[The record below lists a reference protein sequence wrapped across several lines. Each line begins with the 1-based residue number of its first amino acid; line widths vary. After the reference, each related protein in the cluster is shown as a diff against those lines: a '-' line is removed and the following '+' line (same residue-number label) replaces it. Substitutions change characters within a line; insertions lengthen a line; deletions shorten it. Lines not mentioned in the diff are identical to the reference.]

1 MPMLLIKGSYHILNA
16 RPDGDT
22 VHFTPDDM
30 TEWNL
35 VEGPHKVEHN
45 ASGRARL
52 RLEAIDALE
61 THYSRTGPEVHQP
74 LKFGHAAQDELL
86 RWLGFT
92 SVTRD
97 ANEKVT
103 AATPTSVPGWILTR
117 GAAKDH
123 RCIALA
129 GRGTPPGTSG
139 TQIFVDVPM
148 LKTTVNHHLLATGL
162 AYPTYYR
169 SLFPDLRNE
178 LTAAVHQAQAATPA
192 KGLWSDDDTL
202 NGATVT
208 GMSSLTDDT
217 GAVILPKLFR
227 RLVDYLNLGSADLSG
242 FPTFLDHAQDRFWIL
257 STGQHTTGLDAVVE
271 VSNSKVRMTHPSED
285 LVFED

>member
-1 MPMLLIKGSYHILNA
+1 MPMLLIKGSYHIIGA

-22 VHFTPDDM
+22 VHFTPDDI
-30 TEWNL
+30 TEWDL
-35 VEGPHKVEHN
+35 VGGIHKVEHN
-45 ASGRARL
+45 AGRARL
-52 RLEAIDALE
+52 RLDAIDALE

-74 LKFGHAAQDELL
+74 LNHGHAAQNELL

-97 ANEKVT
+97 AKEKVT

-117 GAAKDH
+117 GAARDH

-139 TQIFVDVPM
+139 TQIFVDAP
-148 LKTTVNHHLLATGL
+148 LLRTTVNHHLLAAGL
-162 AYPTYYR
+162 AYPTYYTN
-169 SLFPDLRNE
+169 LFPDLRNE
-178 LTAAVHQAQAATPA
+178 LTAAVHQAQAAPA
-192 KGLWSDDDTL
+192 KGLWPDDDTL

-208 GMSSLTDDT
+208 GMSSITDDTT

-227 RLVDYLNLGSADLSG
+227 RLVDYLNLGDPDLNG
-242 FPTFLDHAQDRFWIL
+242 FPAFLDQAQDKFWIL
-257 STGQHTTGLDAVVE
+257 STGQLTTGLDVVVE
-271 VSNSKVRMTHPSED
+271 VLDSKVRMTHPSED
-285 LVFED
+285 LVFAD